1 MINSLKHCIKSI
13 ISGVLGL
20 SELYLGS
27 KVSLSQLLDLLRTLR
42 PYQSGIPLVRV
53 GSNTDGGYLLPDDFL
68 GISRCISPGCDGLWE
83 FEKQL
88 WASHGIPSVICDRE
102 EKKPLDLP
110 KEFSYVD
117 AFIGFQEDSENVTL
131 QSLVDSNCD
140 ENETDLILQMDIEGS
155 EYLSILATPQAT
167 LKKFRIMVLE
177 LHYLEDV
184 NKEIYTQNIFRPFLQ
199 RLTKDHTVVHFHPN
213 NCCGTWKRGSLNF
226 PRVIE
231 ITLLRNDRLKTRGV
245 HALIPNILDQPN
257 STDSKNIVFDFGK
270 L

>member
-1 MINSLKHCIKSI
+1 MINLLKHRIKLIANS
-13 ISGVLGL
+13 VLGFGGH
-20 SELYLGS
+20 YLGS
-27 KVSLSQLLDLLRTLR
+27 KVHLSELTDLLRTLR
-42 PYQSGIPLVRV
+42 PYESGIPLTRV
-53 GSNTDGGYLLPDDFL
+53 GSNVDGGYLLPDDFL

-83 FEKQL
+83 FERQL
-88 WASHGIPSVICDRE
+88 WSSHGIPSVICDRE
-102 EKKPLDLP
+102 EKKPSDLP

-117 AFIGFQEDSENVTL
+117 AFIGFQEDTDNVTL
-131 QSLVDSNCD
+131 QSLVDSNC
-140 ENETDLILQMDIEGS
+140 EEGEADLILQMDIEGS
-155 EYLSILATPQAT
+155 EYLSILATPEST

-184 NKEIYTQNIFRPFLQ
+184 NREIFTHNIFGPFLQ

-213 NCCGTWKRGSLNF
+213 NCCGTWKRGSLDF

-245 HALIPNILDQPN
+245 HATIPNILDQPN
-257 STDSKNIVFDFGK
+257 SSRSKNIVFDFGK